1 MSAIKQ
7 RHPQSV
13 EQEKLVAATPA
24 LTQVGLLLAATRDRV
39 ETLRGA
45 IAQTADP
52 VYRHALTMELITLR
66 SALEWL
72 PDALKYEDGDV
83 LPEPRSYGCQESRAF
98 LLPSPDGLISGG
110 VRFRKNTY
118 TTSDPIAMARI
129 EKHMRAGN
137 DPVVESIPLNAVPN
151 FNRKNIFISWSTPE
165 QHFSMVEREVAEPN
179 YY

>member
-83 LPEPRSYGCQESRAF
+83 LPEPRSYGCQESR
-98 LLPSPDGLISGG
+98 
-110 VRFRKNTY
+110 
-118 TTSDPIAMARI
+118 
-129 EKHMRAGN
+129 
-137 DPVVESIPLNAVPN
+137 
-151 FNRKNIFISWSTPE
+151 
-165 QHFSMVEREVAEPN
+165 
-179 YY
+179 